1 MPIAHPQNQSATFV
15 TLQEFA
21 TKTNTPLSI
30 VDYIHQKSQTD
41 FKDEFDGKNPSLLLL
56 QNKNKEKDIYLYTSE
71 IRNFVKRNFLML
83 QLLGLK
89 KTTAQQLLD
98 NPESFDFKTVIV
110 KEKISSHSMK
120 LIHNNIHQKV

>member
-1 MPIAHPQNQSATFV
+1 MHTPCPQNQSATFV

-21 TKTNTPLSI
+21 LKTNTPLSI
-30 VDYIHQKSQTD
+30 VDYIHQKAQTD

-56 QNKNKEKDIYLYTSE
+56 QNKNKDIYLYTSE

-98 NPESFDFKTVIV
+98 HPDSFVFKTVNL
-110 KEKISSHSMK
+110 KEKISSHSIK
-120 LIHNNIHQKV
+120 PIHHNIHQKV